1 MRPRLVLWNVVFFV
15 VGMWAARWW
24 PQGWTPVWLGGPALL
39 CAWVVWRRQAMVWML
54 VLAAVVG
61 CFFSVG
67 DRWRDVPGLEEYVGQ
82 EVGVRGRV
90 AEEPVHKQ
98 NAWRFPLEIQAVQ
111 IQGRW
116 QEVEERAILKLEAS
130 EVIHYGDLL
139 QTTHVP
145 LDKPSPARNPGAF
158 DAETY
163 YATKGIHYSLSLPGK
178 SWRVIG
184 HDDRGWQ
191 GRVFLPIRHHLLNVI
206 DEQFALEHRAVV
218 AGLLL
223 GITDEIDPSVMD
235 SFRTMGVVHI
245 LAVSGANIALLVFPL
260 LSLLKWCR
268 LSERKRFAV
277 VIVFVILY
285 GGITGGG
292 PSVVRACTM
301 TILYCIGRMAH
312 REVDS
317 LTSIAVAAWLT
328 LVYDPAMLD
337 DLGFQLT
344 FLITLGL
351 LLIPERLEEL
361 LRKFRRVVR
370 SSGIR
375 HRQQLTDE
383 TYQTDRTDNPRFI
396 GFLSWMSTPI
406 LLTLTAELISVPLLL
421 TINPAFSPVSLL
433 ANLYLIPLL
442 ALLVPFA
449 ALTVLLGLIH
459 QTVAYLPAF
468 GSRLL
473 LDGLLHPMLYLG
485 EARWWLRNYRAS
497 AEWWLWGYYGW
508 WLLFV
513 WKKRNR
519 WKSWGIAT
527 LGVCLVGALVAGAM
541 WPKDL
546 RVTYLDVGQG
556 DSALIEMPR
565 GQVWLVD
572 GGGIPG
578 FTHSDF
584 DIGEKVVVPALA
596 ASGVNTID
604 VLVMTHADEDHVRG
618 LAAVVERFKVLRVVV
633 SDMKGKDKPFYRN
646 LLQTVKDKGI
656 PLTMAAA
663 GQTWEP
669 ETGVQIAFLNP
680 PRRPYTGTRSDSN
693 ANSVVFSMNYGQR
706 SFLFTA
712 DLEGDIESHVHLPA
726 RIDVLKVAHHGSGH
740 SSTLPFLQKIH
751 PEVAVISVG
760 SQNRYG
766 HPAGDTLKRLQTV
779 GAKVWRTDE
788 KGAVVCE
795 TDGETLNVSSWLP

>member
-24 PQGWTPVWLGGPALL
+24 PQGWMPVWLCGPALI
-39 CAWVVWRRQAMVWML
+39 CAWGVWRRQAMVWML

-61 CFFSVG
+61 CFFTAGERS
-67 DRWRDVPGLEEYVGQ
+67 RELPGLEAYVGQ
-82 EVGVRGRV
+82 EVSVRGRV
-90 AEEPVHKQ
+90 AVQPVHKL
-98 NAWRFPLEIQAVQ
+98 NAWRFPLEIQAVL
-111 IQGRW
+111 IQGQWREV
-116 QEVEERAILKLEAS
+116 QEKAIVKLDAS
-130 EVIHYGDLL
+130 EGVHYGDLL
-139 QTTHVP
+139 QADHVS

-158 DAETY
+158 DAEKY
-163 YATKGIHYSLSLPGK
+163 YATQGIYYSLSLPGK
-178 SWRVIG
+178 SSRVIG
-184 HDDRGWQ
+184 HDDRGLQ
-191 GRVFLPIRHHLLNVI
+191 GRVFLPIRQHLLNAI
-206 DEQFALEHRAVV
+206 DGLFTPEHRAVV

-260 LSLLKWCR
+260 LTLLKWCR
-268 LSERKRFAV
+268 MSESKRFAV
-277 VIVFVILY
+277 VVVFVLLY

-292 PSVVRACTM
+292 PSVVRACAM

-312 REVDS
+312 RDVDS
-317 LTSIAVAAWLT
+317 LTSLAVAAWLT

-344 FLITLGL
+344 FMITLGL
-351 LLIPERLEEL
+351 LLIPQRLEEL
-361 LRKFRRVVR
+361 LRKFRRVIR

-383 TYQTDRTDNPRFI
+383 TDQTDQSHRPRFI
-396 GFLSWMSTPI
+396 GFRSRMLTPI

-421 TINPAFSPVSLL
+421 TINPAYSPVSLL

-449 ALTVLLGLIH
+449 AVTVLLGLVH
-459 QTVAYLPAF
+459 QTVAYLPAL

-473 LDGLLHPMLYLG
+473 LDGLLHPVMYLG
-485 EARWWLRNYRAS
+485 EAGWWLRNYRAP

-508 WLLFV
+508 WLMFV

-519 WKSWGIAT
+519 WRSWGLGT
-527 LGVCLVGALVAGAM
+527 LGVCLVGALVAGAV
-541 WPKDL
+541 WPRDL

-578 FTHSDF
+578 FMHSNF

-604 VLVMTHADEDHVRG
+604 VMVMTHEDEDHVRG
-618 LAAVVERFKVLRVVV
+618 LAAVLQRFKVNRVVV
-633 SDMKGKDKPFYRN
+633 SDTKGDKPFYKE
-646 LLQTVKDKGI
+646 LLQTVKDKRI
-656 PLTMAAA
+656 PVTLAVA

-669 ETGVQIAFLNP
+669 ETGVQITFLNP
-680 PRRPYTGTRSDSN
+680 PRRPYSGTRSDSN
-693 ANSVVFSMNYGQR
+693 ANSVVFAMNYGQR

-712 DLEGDIESHVHLPA
+712 DLEGEIESRVHLPA
-726 RIDVLKVAHHGSGH
+726 HIDVLKVAHHGSGH

-751 PEVAVISVG
+751 PQVAVVSVG
-760 SQNRYG
+760 AHNRYG
-766 HPAGDTLKRLQTV
+766 HPAGDTLKRLQSV

-788 KGAVVCE
+788 RGAVVCE
-795 TDGETLNVSSWLP
+795 TDGEMLNVSSWLPI

>member
-24 PQGWTPVWLGGPALL
+24 PQGWMPVWLGGPALL
-39 CAWVVWRRQAMVWML
+39 CAWLVWRRQTLVWML
-54 VLAAVVG
+54 VLAALVG
-61 CFFSVG
+61 CFFAAG
-67 DRWRDVPGLEEYVGQ
+67 ERWRELPGLEAYAGQ
-82 EVGVRGRV
+82 GVSVRGRV

-98 NAWRFPLEIQAVQ
+98 NAWRFPLEIEAVQ
-111 IQGRW
+111 IQGHWR
-116 QEVEERAILKLEAS
+116 EVKEKAIVKLKAS
-130 EVIHYGDLL
+130 DGVRYGDLL
-139 QTTHVP
+139 QITRVP

-158 DAETY
+158 DAESY
-163 YATKGIHYSLSLPGK
+163 YAKQGIHYSLSLPGK

-184 HDDRGWQ
+184 HDDRGLQ
-191 GRVFLPIRHHLLNVI
+191 GRVFLPIRHHLLKVI
-206 DEQFALEHRAVV
+206 DELFTPEHRPVV

-223 GITDEIDPSVMD
+223 GITDEIDPAVMD

-277 VIVFVILY
+277 AIVFVLLY

-301 TILYCIGRMAH
+301 MILYCIGRMAY
-312 REVDS
+312 REVDA
-317 LTSIAVAAWLT
+317 LTSLAVAAWLT
-328 LVYDPAMLD
+328 LVFDPSMLD

-344 FLITLGL
+344 FMITLGL

-361 LRKFRRVVR
+361 LRRLRRGVR
-370 SSGIR
+370 SSPPGDGK
-375 HRQQLTDE
+375 QLPVQSD
-383 TYQTDRTDNPRFI
+383 QTDPPRFI
-396 GFLSWMSTPI
+396 GFLSWMLTP
-406 LLTLTAELISVPLLL
+406 LLFTLAAELISVPLLL
-421 TINPAFSPVSLL
+421 TINPAFSPVSLV

-442 ALLVPFA
+442 ALLMPFA
-449 ALTVLLGLIH
+449 AVTVLLGVVH
-459 QTVAYLPAF
+459 QTVAFLPAL

-473 LDGLLHPMLYLG
+473 LDGLLHPILYLG
-485 EARWWLRNYRAS
+485 EAGWWLRNYRAP

-519 WKSWGIAT
+519 WKSRAIGV
-527 LGVCLVGALVAGAM
+527 LGGCLVGALVVGAVL
-541 WPKDL
+541 PKDL

-556 DSALIEMPR
+556 DSALIEMPQ

-578 FTHSDF
+578 FMQSEF

-618 LAAVVERFKVLRVVV
+618 LAAVLERFKVRRVVV
-633 SDMKGKDKPFYRN
+633 SDTNGEDKPFYRN

-656 PLTMAAA
+656 PVTVAVA

-669 ETGVQIAFLNP
+669 EKGVQIAFLNP
-680 PRRPYTGTRSDSN
+680 PRRPFRGTRSDSN

-706 SFLFTA
+706 SFLFAA
-712 DLEGDIESHVHLPA
+712 DLEGDAEPRVHLPA
-726 RIDVLKVAHHGSGH
+726 HIDVLKVAHHGSGH
-740 SSTLPFLQKIH
+740 SSTLPFLQKSH
-751 PEVAVISVG
+751 PSVAVISVG
-760 SQNRYG
+760 AHNRYG
-766 HPAGDTLKRLQTV
+766 HPAVDTLKRLQSV

-788 KGAVVCE
+788 SGAVVCE
-795 TDGETLNVSSWLP
+795 TDGEALHVSSWLP